1 LTDIGTK
8 YSFELDTDMLKLI
21 AQEFKP
27 ATIVSNFARAIEGK
41 KGEEVEAIGKKIF
54 EEYGRDWMK
63 RTIQLSEE
71 YPDRTYEVMKEAAD
85 KTGVLVFPHIAQRFL
100 EIAYLSTHGLSTLP
114 IVENNYQNLIY
125 KMVDCQIWSNMK
137 ETCGEAIAN
146 LLPCRYA
153 CLAACQ
159 AVGQELGM
167 DLMIEMN
174 ATMPKTDYCEFALRR
189 V

>member
-1 LTDIGTK
+1 MTDIGTK
-8 YSFELDTDMLKLI
+8 YSFELNIDMLKLI

-27 ATIVSNFARAIEGK
+27 ATIVSDFARTIKGK
-41 KGEEVEAIGKKIF
+41 KGEEVEVIGKKIF
-54 EEYGRDWMK
+54 EEYGSDWMK
-63 RTIQLSEE
+63 RAIQLSEE

-85 KTGVLVFPHIAQRFL
+85 KTGMLVFPHIAQRFL
-100 EIAYLSTHGLSTLP
+100 EIAYLSTHELSTLP
-114 IVENNYQNLIY
+114 VVENNYQNLIY

-137 ETCGEAIAN
+137 ETCGDTIAK

-159 AVGQELGM
+159 AVGRELGM
-167 DLMIEMN
+167 DLIIEMN